1 MMALR
6 AVQVRL
12 LRVPTAVGQGRRLPH
27 LGTHHHQFG
36 RSGLVLTADD
46 EGDDDELNVAW
57 PCERCVAPVW

>member
-12 LRVPTAVGQGRRLPH
+12 LRVPTAVGQGRWLPH
-27 LGTHHHQFG
+27 LGTQFG
-36 RSGLVLTADD
+36 RSRLVLTADD
-46 EGDDDELNVAW
+46 EGDDDKLNVAW